1 MFIISPRIGLCNQ
14 LQTIVKGILLGI
26 KYNRDIYIDKFQ
38 IHLYDNNFCDI
49 NEILNIS
56 KINEYLKSQG
66 VTIKIL
72 KNIDQH
78 IINNLS
84 QYFLPNIDYSKVAY
98 SSYINSDIEENL
110 HKNIIYL
117 GNIVS
122 LDLYKSFNYIYR
134 DYTNMFHLIMT
145 NIIFH
150 DKFYEIKEKIKTNL
164 KLVNYSTIHLR
175 IEDDAIKHFANYY
188 KLSIDQYNNNLLDF
202 YSKVIEESK
211 QPIYICSGIL
221 SYDNKI
227 NYNYYDN
234 LMKNNKLLCDKRTVP
249 INEYYL
255 NNRELIA
262 IIDLLIAYDSDNFIG
277 CGISS
282 FTQTIKTY
290 LKVKK
295 NIDSVII

>member
-1 MFIISPRIGLCNQ
+1 MFIISPKIGLCNQ

-38 IHLYDNNFCDI
+38 IHLYDNNFRDI
-49 NEILNIS
+49 NKILNIS

-66 VTIKIL
+66 VTINIL
-72 KNIDQH
+72 KNIDQN
-78 IINNLS
+78 IINNIS
-84 QYFLPNIDYSKVAY
+84 QYFLPNVDYKKIMF
-98 SSYINSDIEENL
+98 SSYINNNIEENL

-122 LDLYKSFNYIYR
+122 LDLYKSFGYNYS
-134 DYTNMFHLIMT
+134 DYTNLFHLIMA
-145 NIIFH
+145 NITFQ
-150 DKFYEIKEKIKTNL
+150 DNFYEIKNKIKSHLNL
-164 KLVNYSTIHLR
+164 VHYSTIHLR
-175 IEDDAIKHFANYY
+175 IEDDAIKHFANCYN
-188 KLSIDQYNNNLLDF
+188 LSIDQYNNNLLDF
-202 YSKVIEESK
+202 YSKVIEKNKE
-211 QPIYICSGIL
+211 PIYICSGIL

-227 NYNYYDN
+227 NYNYYTN